1 MKETS
6 SPLDGS
12 TIAKITLARILEM
25 PLEKYIRFMEKKTNG
40 WHPQGGDSHRDM
52 HLPVYGRV
60 VVEDGRL
67 EFQSADE
74 RLVRQYPDD
83 GTVVPKLINTRNEL
97 SLHVVRGLLE
107 VQRAFW
113 ETGRESDIKPLT
125 MKQFSALFPH
135 RFLDPS
141 RLSRLVSTLSLQT
154 HNKEIVKLRKLFASR
169 RMHFA
174 HIIKEI
180 VAESDAVLTDI
191 LTDIEIQ
198 AILWKEYRAALSART
213 ICNCRKLLGIPNV
226 RKRSA
231 AYYPEHISFGSY
243 VALCSRQMRT
253 IPAEAGIYELSASA
267 PVSYPHGASQVIYI
281 GASKNLRRRLASY
294 DSGKIKNRRISDF
307 ADNGKLCVRF
317 QLTNRNLEVEEV
329 EKELLKAFKRHYGE
343 LPRGNAIGGSE

>member
-1 MKETS
+1 MKKTS

-40 WHPQGGDSHRDM
+40 WHPQGGDNHRDLR
-52 HLPVYGRV
+52 LPVYGRV

-83 GTVVPKLINTRNEL
+83 GRVVPKLINTRNEL

-113 ETGRESDIKPLT
+113 ESGRESDIKPLT

-135 RFLDPS
+135 RRLDPS

-154 HNKEIVKLRKLFASR
+154 HNKEIVNLRKLFASR
-169 RMHFA
+169 RTHFA
-174 HIIKEI
+174 YLIKEI
-180 VAESDAVLTDI
+180 VAESDAVLTDV
-191 LTDIEIQ
+191 EIQ
-198 AILWKEYRAALSART
+198 SILRKEYRVALSART
-213 ICNCRKLLGIPNV
+213 ICNCRKALGIPNF
-226 RKRSA
+226 RERSA
-231 AYYPEHISFGSY
+231 AYYPEHISFGNY
-243 VALCSRQMRT
+243 TALFSRQMRT

-267 PVSYPHGASQVIYI
+267 QVSYPHGASQVIYI
-281 GASKNLRRRLASY
+281 GASKNLQRRIASY
-294 DSGKIKNRRISDF
+294 GSGEIKNRRISDF
-307 ADNGKLCVRF
+307 AHCGTLRVSVRF
-317 QLTNRNLEVEEV
+317 HLTNRHLEV
-329 EKELLKAFKRHYGE
+329 EKELLTAFKRHYGE
-343 LPRGNAIGGSE
+343 LPRGNARGGSE

>member
-1 MKETS
+1 
-6 SPLDGS
+6 
-12 TIAKITLARILEM
+12 M

-40 WHPQGGDSHRDM
+40 WQPQRGDNHGDM
-52 HLPVYGRV
+52 RLPVYGRV

-141 RLSRLVSTLSLQT
+141 RLSRLASILSLQT
-154 HNKEIVKLRKLFASR
+154 HNKEIVNLRKLFASR

-191 LTDIEIQ
+191 EIQ
-198 AILWKEYRAALSART
+198 AILRKEYRVALSART
-213 ICNCRKLLGIPNV
+213 ICNCRKALGIPNS

-253 IPAEAGIYELSASA
+253 IPTEAGIYELSASA

-294 DSGKIKNRRISDF
+294 DNGEIKNRRISDF
-307 ADNGKLCVRF
+307 AHSGKLSVRF
-317 QLTNRNLEVEEV
+317 QLTNRHLEV

>member
-1 MKETS
+1 MKKTS

-40 WHPQGGDSHRDM
+40 WHPQGGDNHRDM
-52 HLPVYGRV
+52 HPPVYGRV

-154 HNKEIVKLRKLFASR
+154 HNKEIVNLRKLFASR

-174 HIIKEI
+174 YMIKGI
-180 VAESDAVLTDI
+180 VTASDAV

-198 AILWKEYRAALSART
+198 AILWKEYRVALSART
-213 ICNCRKLLGIPNV
+213 ICNCRKVLGIPNV

-231 AYYPEHISFGSY
+231 AYYPEHISFGNY

-281 GASKNLRRRLASY
+281 GASKNLQRRLASY
-294 DSGKIKNRRISDF
+294 DSGEIKNRRISDF
-307 ADNGKLCVRF
+307 AHNGKLSVRF
-317 QLTNRNLEVEEV
+317 QLTNRHLEV
-329 EKELLKAFKRHYGE
+329 EKELLKAFNRHYGE

>member
-1 MKETS
+1 MKKTS

-25 PLEKYIRFMEKKTNG
+25 PLQKYIRFMEKKTNG

-52 HLPVYGRV
+52 HPPFYGRV
-60 VVEDGRL
+60 VVDASRGCL

-141 RLSRLVSTLSLQT
+141 RLSRLVSTLSLQM
-154 HNKEIVKLRKLFASR
+154 HNREIVNLRTLFASR

-174 HIIKEI
+174 HRIKEI
-180 VAESDAVLTDI
+180 VAESDAF

-198 AILWKEYRAALSART
+198 AILRKEYRVALSART
-213 ICNCRKLLGIPNV
+213 ICNCRKALGIPNS

-243 VALCSRQMRT
+243 IALFSRQART
-253 IPAEAGIYELSASA
+253 IPTEAGIYELSASA

-281 GASKNLRRRLASY
+281 GASKNLRRRIASY
-294 DSGKIKNRRISDF
+294 GSGEIKNRRISDF
-307 ADNGKLCVRF
+307 AHNGTLCVSVRF
-317 QLTNRNLEVEEV
+317 QLIHRHLEV